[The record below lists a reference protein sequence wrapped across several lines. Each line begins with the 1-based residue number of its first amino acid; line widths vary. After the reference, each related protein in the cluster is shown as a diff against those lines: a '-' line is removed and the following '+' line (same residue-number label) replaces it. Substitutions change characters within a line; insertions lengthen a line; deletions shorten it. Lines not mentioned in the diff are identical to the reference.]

1 MKATKNEVT
10 MTHDEFK
17 ELVELLCELINTV
30 SEIFDI
36 KRKLEELEN
45 KSMKLKFNTF
55 SFNKKQSEAIL
66 ERMSRTYNKYVTGDT
81 MKYSSINDYDLWVLK
96 IMKGI
101 KIIDNTYDDVYVTY
115 TKL

>member
-66 ERMSRTYNKYVTGDT
+66 ERMSRTYNKYVTGEKI
-81 MKYSSINDYDLWVLK
+81 KYSSLPEYELRILK
-96 IMKGI
+96 FMKYFGI
-101 KIIDNTYDDVYVTY
+101 VYETYEDGYVTY